1 MVAAASNRPVAS
13 AIARIEIEGG
23 ARVTS
28 LRHRQVEIDD
38 PIAAAVLARLDGTR
52 DLAALHEELGRAFPA
67 GTLTREHLEM
77 TLAGLAH
84 HCLLEG

>member
-1 MVAAASNRPVAS
+1 MATAAGDRPVAS
-13 AIARIEIEGG
+13 ALARIEIGRG

-38 PIAAAVLARLDGTR
+38 PTAAAVLARLDGTR
-52 DLAALHEELGRAFPA
+52 DLAALHDAVRRALPA
-67 GTLTREHLEM
+67 GAVTPEHVE
-77 TLAGLAH
+77 TAVSGLAH